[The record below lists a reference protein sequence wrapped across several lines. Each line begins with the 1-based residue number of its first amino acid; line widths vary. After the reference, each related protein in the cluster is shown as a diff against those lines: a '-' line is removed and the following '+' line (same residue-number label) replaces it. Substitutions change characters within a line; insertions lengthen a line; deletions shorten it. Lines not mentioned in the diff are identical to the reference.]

1 MKSTTNQSSVKALH
15 ASRYNLPH
23 SNLTVDEARERLNK
37 DFGDM
42 ISVHKAF

>member
-1 MKSTTNQSSVKALH
+1 MNSSTNKSSVKALH

-23 SNLTVDEARERLNK
+23 TNLTIDEARERLNK

-42 ISVHKAF
+42 VSVIKAF